1 MLLRPLLSLLISS
14 ASLIS
19 ALRLPISS
27 RQQNPHP
34 YSVAHAGG
42 DEGFG
47 FTHIYDQQYTVTLTV
62 NGVPFQ
68 VLCDT
73 GSPDTWIDPV
83 IQGITPP
90 DMIYTGKNN
99 SATYADGTVSSG
111 QLVLAN
117 ITLGPYAASNQA
129 IMLSPKGSPS
139 PDWFQGIL
147 GLSRVSIST
156 THELLSNG
164 TPFAEN
170 GRPIAHNILSS
181 LEDQPNYFTFLL
193 SRPELGVNPGG
204 VFTISELVTELSAI
218 TSAPRLETLG
228 NGTWTTLLDGVY
240 VNGMLLDGHSE
251 ASEAYASE
259 FHHDIPG
266 NATIAAID
274 TGSSYA
280 RGPQYYVDTIFKD
293 VAGAIPTDNADGS
306 NGFGYVIP
314 CDTKLNISF
323 VFGGQQY
330 PVHPIDMVTVNTTPN
345 GTFYCTG
352 AISHADESD
361 GSSGPDW
368 LLGDTF
374 LRNVY
379 SLFDLGWD
387 TNPSEGPAYMQ
398 LLSITDA
405 DAAWAE
411 TDKLLL
417 ERIVAH
423 NAYFTSTRG
432 VTPTTTQYAW
442 TGSTPVISVSSADDK
457 QTYAP
462 LPSGAAPHLGEWGTS
477 ESSATPTSPPVYQQ
491 TTSPQGAASQQLVAG
506 ALAEDDTGSSNA
518 GSKADSKRVDDLL
531 RDSTVII
538 GMLAG
543 VIVLLILVVVLMV
556 RANRANKGY
565 RDVPGGAVLPVKA
578 YEDAY

>member
-1 MLLRPLLSLLISS
+1 MLLRTLLSLLISS
-14 ASLIS
+14 GSLIS

-34 YSVAHAGG
+34 YSVAHADGNG
-42 DEGFG
+42 GFG

-99 SATYADGTVSSG
+99 SAAYADGTVSSG

-170 GRPIAHNILSS
+170 GRPIAHNILSA

-218 TSAPRLETLG
+218 TSAPHLETLG

-240 VNGMLLDGHSE
+240 VDGVLLDGHSD
-251 ASEAYASE
+251 AREAYVSE

-266 NATIAAID
+266 NATIATID
-274 TGSSYA
+274 TGSSY
-280 RGPQYYVDTIFKD
+280 
-293 VAGAIPTDNADGS
+293 DGS

-330 PVHPIDMVTVNTTPN
+330 PVHPIDMVTVNTAPN

-352 AISHADESD
+352 AISHADGSD
-361 GSSGPDW
+361 GLSGPDW

-374 LRNVY
+374 MRNVY
-379 SLFDLGWD
+379 SLFDFGWD

-398 LLSITDA
+398 LLSVTDA

-423 NAYFTSTRG
+423 NAYYTSTRG

-442 TGSTPVISVSSADDK
+442 TGSTPVISVTSADDK

-506 ALAEDDTGSSNA
+506 AIAEDDAGSSNA
-518 GSKADSKRVDDLL
+518 GSNKADSKRVDDLL

-543 VIVLLILVVVLMV
+543 VLVLLLSVVVLMA

-565 RDVPGGAVLPVKA
+565 REISGSAIPPVKA
-578 YEDAY
+578 YEDAD